1 MLSRKNF
8 SWKKWFVL
16 MLFLFVFTFLLAYFL
31 HMSGETKQELLT
43 VSSLT
48 RRLVVAAFVGLF
60 ISFFNTEPKQ

>member
-1 MLSRKNF
+1 
-8 SWKKWFVL
+8 